1 MKLILIGY
9 HGGCEFG
16 FAFDDG
22 LSWMMAFRVAT
33 VKFPWFFAQ
42 SPRFNDGRLGAGL

>member
-22 LSWMMAFRVAT
+22 LSWMMAFCVAT
-33 VKFPWFFAQ
+33 VIPVVFRAV
-42 SPRFNDGRLGAGL
+42 AAV